1 MDDSLVRE
9 GAFREQFEAIV
20 EGIFTKHWWERIW
33 ICQEIA
39 VARSV
44 TVVCG
49 SKSIPWIRLMIF
61 YYFMDDF
68 KRAEFGHVIGRI
80 GRDNAPMTNMASALN
95 WLRHAY
101 QAQKSMPLQELV
113 LEFRNFRAN
122 ALLGIATDGEK
133 FPNPDC

>member
-1 MDDSLVRE
+1 
-9 GAFREQFEAIV
+9 
-20 EGIFTKHWWERIW
+20 
-33 ICQEIA
+33 
-39 VARSV
+39 
-44 TVVCG
+44 
-49 SKSIPWIRLMIF
+49 MIF
-61 YYFMDDF
+61 YHFMDDF

-113 LEFRNFRAN
+113 LEFRNFRAK

-133 FPNPDC
+133 FPNPDYRKSTSDICWSHVLWVPTVPDI